1 MKKFFSLITLM
12 LCMVFGSVAFVACGS
27 DDDDTGGGGDPTVT
41 ESQILGM
48 WYGVTESNHD
58 LEVFIF
64 NIQANG
70 NGRYLENAAKASKN
84 WIPSTYD
91 LKMTWAL
98 SNGTFTAV
106 VDAPDGKHTMKG
118 DILKL
123 SSTTLKIKRHFD
135 DGTTDI
141 VEMKRIN
148 NTGEA
153 LSVFN
158 TKLKDKTGQGGET
171 PSNPSDPNTS
181 DTPDPTITAA
191 QLEGVWYSL
200 KNTSEKLS
208 VSVIDFKA
216 SDGTCIFGEY
226 WARAENNWNAD
237 SKLTNATWTL
247 SNGIIT
253 ITVGTENMRAD
264 LLQLSGDVLKIKA
277 YKENNITEIMEY
289 KHADSV
295 EAVAT
300 LFNNKLNE
308 KKGN

>member
-70 NGRYLENAAKASKN
+70 NGRYLENDAKASKN

-141 VEMKRIN
+141 IEMKRIN
-148 NTGEA
+148 STGEA
-153 LSVFN
+153 LNVFN
-158 TKLKDKTGQGGET
+158 TKLKEKTGNGGSE
-171 PSNPSDPNTS
+171 
-181 DTPDPTITAA
+181 TPDPTITEA

-200 KNTSEKLS
+200 ENTDEKLS
-208 VSVIDFKA
+208 ANVGEFKA
-216 SDGTCIFGEY
+216 SDKTCTYGEY
-226 WARAENNWNAD
+226 CAYARNNWQTENHVQRG
-237 SKLTNATWTL
+237 TWTL
-247 SNGIIT
+247 NNGTIT
-253 ITVGTENMRAD
+253 IADNGTQKTKAD
-264 LLQLSGDVLKIKA
+264 ILQLSGDVLKIKIH
-277 YKENNITEIMEY
+277 KNNNETEIQYM
-289 KHADSV
+289 KRINSV
-295 EAVAT
+295 EAIIT
-300 LFNNKLNE
+300 LFNNQLKE
-308 KKGN
+308 KTGNS